1 MHLRVFF
8 PLLAFLTVFAPVYAK
23 TGIIVPL
30 YIYPL
35 PGAWDPLL
43 TAITAHPDIQFYII
57 ANPNSGPG
65 DANTQPNT
73 DYQPALQ
80 SLRSH
85 ANVLLVGYVFTH
97 FGARPL
103 SEVRQDVLTYA
114 GWQAAWSVAGIFFD
128 ETQAGLTS
136 TYTSYVNVVRNA
148 TWPSR
153 SQGYV
158 ILNPGVDIG
167 NSDYYGLADQIVTFE
182 ERYTRYQALAP
193 LPTPHPAQQSVIIH
207 TFPSD
212 DATLASVLSTLKT
225 SGFASVYIT
234 NVNFD
239 ETTNVYGS
247 FGSNFPQFVA
257 DVGA

>member
-1 MHLRVFF
+1 MNSNIETKACPPVHLPPSR
-8 PLLAFLTVFAPVYAK
+8 
-23 TGIIVPL
+23 
-30 YIYPL
+30 
-35 PGAWDPLL
+35 AWDPLL

-80 SLRSH
+80 SLHSH

-114 GWQAAWSVAGIFFD
+114 GWQTAWSVAGIFFD

-136 TYTSYVNVVRNA
+136 TYTS
-148 TWPSR
+148 

-167 NSDYYGLADQIVTFE
+167 NSDYYSLADQIVTFE

-212 DATLASVLSTLKT
+212 NATLASVLSTLKT